1 MVVNRK
7 PTGRAVSM
15 GAGLGM
21 GACFALIWSILGA
34 MITAKFL
41 DMEMIAE
48 SAIGY
53 CTAII
58 LATASFGAA
67 MIAYGKIKRLRTVV
81 CLASGGIYFLMLLSA
96 TALMFGGQYT
106 GVGVTALMILAGS
119 GAAVLLG
126 LNSGR
131 GKAHRGYKKRL
142 A

>member
-15 GAGLGM
+15 AAGLGI
-21 GACFALIWSILGA
+21 GAGFALIWSILGT
-34 MITAKFL
+34 MVTAKIL
-41 DMEMIAE
+41 DMQMIPE

-67 MIAYGKIKRLRTVV
+67 MIAYGKIKRLRTAV
-81 CLASGGIYFLMLLSA
+81 CLASGGIYFLMLLCM
-96 TALMFGGQYT
+96 TALIFGGQYT

-126 LNSGR
+126 LNSR
-131 GKAHRGYKKRL
+131 GGKTHRGYKKRL
-142 A
+142 V